1 MNFSGGRRGRKAQHK
16 RIHRP
21 TASITVTGGRGTPVG
36 TATLAEATPE
46 DYSAIDPRPNRDQ

>member
-21 TASITVTGGRGTPVG
+21 TAPITVTGGRGNSG
-36 TATLAEATPE
+36 LHATLAEATPE